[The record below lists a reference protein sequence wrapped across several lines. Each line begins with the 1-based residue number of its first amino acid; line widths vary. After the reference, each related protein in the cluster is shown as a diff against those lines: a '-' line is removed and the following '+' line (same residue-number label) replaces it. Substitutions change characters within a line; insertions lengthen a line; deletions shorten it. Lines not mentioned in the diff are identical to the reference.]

1 MSSGYEQFHRVN
13 PVPRGIAEFVARSL
27 TDGLKP
33 LEALSR
39 FELAVVVAREAR
51 IENFANRGRKAVEA
65 TPFGSVSV
73 RKGVVIDFGEPDP
86 AWRMV
91 HALATCLQWLQESG
105 VDLGQYKG
113 SSSHED
119 AKALS
124 GDEFISHL
132 FDQLDAFDFA
142 ASKAL
147 KEAGN
152 EGSEPAPPKI
162 EVDLPF

>member
-1 MSSGYEQFHRVN
+1 MSSGYEEFHRVN

-65 TPFGSVSV
+65 TPFGSVSI
-73 RKGVVIDFGEPDP
+73 RKGIVVDYGEPDP

-105 VDLGQYKG
+105 VDLGQYT
-113 SSSHED
+113 SSHKG

-132 FDQLDAFDFA
+132 FDQLDAFDFE
-142 ASKAL
+142 ASKAVR
-147 KEAGN
+147 EAGN